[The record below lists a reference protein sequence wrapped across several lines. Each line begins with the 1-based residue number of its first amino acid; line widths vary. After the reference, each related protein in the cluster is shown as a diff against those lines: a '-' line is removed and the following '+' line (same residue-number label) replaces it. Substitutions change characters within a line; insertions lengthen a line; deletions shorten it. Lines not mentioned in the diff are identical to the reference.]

1 MLEHTTRQRI
11 KYLIEHGEVY
21 PPQPMCTKGLRRL
34 IYVAI
39 GLQVVVI
46 ALHFVH

>member
-1 MLEHTTRQRI
+1 MEQHATRQRI

-34 IYVAI
+34 FYVVI
-39 GLQVVVI
+39 GLQVVMI